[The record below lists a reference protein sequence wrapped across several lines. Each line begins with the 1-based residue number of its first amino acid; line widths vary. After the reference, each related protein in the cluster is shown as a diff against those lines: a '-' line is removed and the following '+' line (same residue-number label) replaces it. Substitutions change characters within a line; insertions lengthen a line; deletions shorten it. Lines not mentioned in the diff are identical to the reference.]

1 MRVRRA
7 DQRSVRLTI
16 TSFTLLGLLAVAPNA
31 LAADVRVHEPPR
43 KVEFTAGGGEA
54 NRLTITR
61 EAGSVR
67 FADAV
72 AVNPGTGCAAVTPNE
87 ATCAAPDDF
96 RATADLGDGADEAT
110 ATGPGVFKL
119 NGEAGSDE
127 LIGHE
132 GDDELVGGEDGDR
145 LEGAAGL
152 DSYDGGLGDD
162 VISARDSVREII
174 VCGEGVDSVVADFED
189 DVSADC
195 ENVDKPLAPPTIGEP
210 GGDPVGG
217 PGGSGIPRGLVKPI
231 AGKAVGLQVKQGT
244 VLVRKPGL
252 KNFVALDPTQ
262 PVPVGTVVDVRKGT
276 VTMTAAKDLVGGT
289 QTADFRGGKFAV
301 TQKAGA
307 TNMATDL
314 AMRGGSFKRCK
325 PAPRRATASAAAK
338 RKRRAVRKLF
348 GSGHGRFRT
357 RGRNSAATVRGTVW
371 IVEDFCHGT
380 RTRVKRGVVSVR
392 NLRTGRTKLVRA
404 GQSYFVKR
412 VTRKRRR

>member
-1 MRVRRA
+1 MRP
-7 DQRSVRLTI
+7 TI
-16 TSFTLLGLLAVAPNA
+16 TSLTLLVLLALAPNA
-31 LAADVRVHEPPR
+31 FAADVRVHEPPR
-43 KVEFTAGGGEA
+43 KVEFDAGIGEV
-54 NRLTITR
+54 NRLSITR
-61 EAGSVR
+61 EPGVVR
-67 FADAV
+67 FADTVDVPVNPAAGCTAV
-72 AVNPGTGCAAVTPNE
+72 ASNE

-96 RATADLGDGADEAT
+96 RVDADLGDGADEAT
-110 ATGPGVFKL
+110 ATGPGIVKL

-127 LIGHE
+127 LIGNE
-132 GDDELVGGEDGDR
+132 GDDELVGGDDGDR
-145 LEGAAGL
+145 LEGRAGR

-162 VISARDSVREII
+162 FISARDSVRETVI
-174 VCGEGVDSVVADFED
+174 CGEGVDSVVADLED
-189 DVSADC
+189 EVAADC
-195 ENVDKPLAPPTIGEP
+195 ENVDKPLAPPTIGEQEPKQIPP
-210 GGDPVGG
+210 G
-217 PGGSGIPRGLVKPI
+217 LAKPI

-252 KNFVALDPTQ
+252 KNFVALDPTK
-262 PVPVGTVVDVRKGT
+262 PIPVGTVVDASKGT
-276 VTMTAAKDLVGGT
+276 VTITAAKDLAGGT
-289 QTADFRGGKFAV
+289 QTADFKGGKFAV

-314 AMRGGSFKRCK
+314 ALRGGSFKRCK

-371 IVEDFCHGT
+371 IVEDFCNGT

-404 GQSYFVKR
+404 GESYFVKR
-412 VTRKRRR
+412 VTRRRR